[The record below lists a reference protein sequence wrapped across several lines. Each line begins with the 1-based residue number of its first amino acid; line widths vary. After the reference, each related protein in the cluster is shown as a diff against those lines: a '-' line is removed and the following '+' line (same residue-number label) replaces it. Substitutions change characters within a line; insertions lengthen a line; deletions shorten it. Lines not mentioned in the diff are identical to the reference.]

1 METWSNPLLLSR
13 FLFALTTMFHIGW
26 AILSVGL
33 SLFLVVLEVLWLKTG
48 DDDYYRHAR
57 FWGKLF
63 LLNFAVGVASGVPLE
78 FHFGANWA
86 RFSAATGG
94 FFGNILG
101 FETILAFMLEA
112 GFMGVMLFGW
122 GRISRRMHLF
132 ATCMVALGASLS
144 AFWIMVANSWMQTPA
159 GGFWQ
164 DGRFITTSFW
174 QALFNPDMPWGVNHM
189 WFAALETTLFV
200 IGGLSAWFILKERH
214 VSCFTKSFKVALA
227 AAIVIAP
234 AQIYLGDGSGRS
246 IAHHQPA
253 KLGAIEAL
261 WETNPPGEGAP
272 VKLFA
277 WPNQAEQKNDWELGV
292 IPHGLSLLMTHT
304 LNGTVKG
311 LKEFPPEDQP
321 PVPLTFFSFRIM
333 AGIGFLMFFLML
345 WTVWVWR
352 RGGLEPA
359 AIGRQKW
366 LLYAWIAT
374 APLGYVAVETGWLVR
389 EVGRQPWIIY
399 GLMRT
404 SEGVSPLPANAVL
417 TSFFVYFS
425 LYTLLSLAFLAY
437 AARII
442 NKGPDFDSPVLRGSE
457 P

>member
-1 METWSNPLLLSR
+1 METWFNPVMLSR
-13 FLFALTTMFHIGW
+13 FQIALTTMFHITW
-26 AILSVGL
+26 AVLSVGL
-33 SLFLVVLEVLWLKTG
+33 SLFLVVLEAWWLKSG

-57 FWGKLF
+57 YWGKLF
-63 LLNFAVGVASGVPLE
+63 LLNFAVGVVSGVPLE

-86 RFSAATGG
+86 RFSVATGG

-101 FETILAFMLEA
+101 FETTLAFMLEA
-112 GFMGVMLFGW
+112 GFLGVMLFGW
-122 GRISRRMHLF
+122 GRVSRRMHLL

-159 GGFWQ
+159 GGSWQ
-164 DGRFITTSFW
+164 DGRFICTSFW
-174 QALFNPDMPWGVNHM
+174 QALFNPDMPWGVTHM
-189 WFAALETTLFV
+189 WFACLETTLFV
-200 IGGLSAWFILKERH
+200 IGGLSAWYVLKNRH
-214 VSCFTKSFKVALA
+214 TAFFVKSLQVALLA
-227 AAIVIAP
+227 ALVVAP
-234 AQIYLGDGSGRS
+234 VQIYLGDGSGRAV
-246 IAHHQPA
+246 AHHQPA

-272 VKLFA
+272 LKLLA
-277 WPNQAEQKNDWELGV
+277 WPNQAAQKNDWSIGS
-292 IPHGLSLLMTHT
+292 IPHGLSLLITHT
-304 LNGTVKG
+304 WNGTVKG

-321 PVPLTFFSFRIM
+321 LVHLPFFSFRIM
-333 AGIGFLMFFLML
+333 AGIGFLMVFLMF
-345 WTVWVWR
+345 WTAWVWY
-352 RGGLEPA
+352 RGGLAPE

-366 LLYAWIAT
+366 LLYGWIAT
-374 APLGYVAVETGWLVR
+374 APLGYVAVETGWLIR

-404 SEGVSPLPANAVL
+404 SEGASPLPASAVL
-417 TSFFVYFS
+417 TSFIVYLT

-442 NKGPDFDSPVLRGSE
+442 KQGPDFASPVPGRGE